1 VSSKSSNNDWR
12 DKLKQA
18 RLPEAVVEIVLR
30 GDLAVEHEQLTREL
44 EDIKSRPATSLA
56 GSGAGPIEERLFQL
70 ATEMRESVLAFTL
83 RALPRSKRPG
93 DRRPSWRELREQYP
107 PREKNGEVLR
117 EDIMAG
123 FVNAAEFPEPLV
135 KASVVDPELTDAD
148 WAELMPSITDGQF
161 DELVN
166 AAWSLNRGKVDIPF
180 SSAVSVT
187 IPNSGVE

>member
-1 VSSKSSNNDWR
+1 VSSKSSNTNWR

-56 GSGAGPIEERLFQL
+56 GSGAGPVEERLFEL
-70 ATEMRESVLAFTL
+70 ANEMRESVLAFTL

-123 FVNAAEFPEPLV
+123 FVNAAD
-135 KASVVDPELTDAD
+135 SRSR
-148 WAELMPSITDGQF
+148 W
-161 DELVN
+161 
-166 AAWSLNRGKVDIPF
+166 
-180 SSAVSVT
+180 
-187 IPNSGVE
+187 